1 MRDIKV
7 TKNFI
12 NSENTSVLYEAGNTK
27 VLITVSISDRVPRWL
42 ENSDKGWLTAE
53 YNMLPGS
60 SDQRISRKSFEGG
73 RSKEISRLIGRSL
86 RSVCD
91 LAILNGYLV
100 TVDCDVL
107 DADGGTR
114 TASIN
119 GAWIA
124 LNETFN
130 NLVEQ
135 KKLVQN
141 PLTNQIAALS
151 VGIVNGK
158 FIADLDYE
166 KDSTAEVDLNIVLN
180 EKYEIL
186 EIQGTAE
193 QKPFSKESLDK
204 LFEITKDEVNKVF
217 DIQKIT

>member
-7 TKNFI
+7 TKDFI
-12 NSENTSVLYEAGNTK
+12 NSEYTSVLYESGNTK
-27 VLITVSISDRVPRWL
+27 VLITVSIADKVPRWL

-151 VGIVNGK
+151 VGIVDGE

-166 KDSTAEVDLNIVLN
+166 KDSSAEVDLNLVLN
-180 EKYEIL
+180 DNFEIL

-193 QKPFSKESLDK
+193 QKPFSKEDLDK
-204 LFEITKDEVNKVF
+204 LFEMTKDEVNKVF
-217 DIQKIT
+217 DVQKNV